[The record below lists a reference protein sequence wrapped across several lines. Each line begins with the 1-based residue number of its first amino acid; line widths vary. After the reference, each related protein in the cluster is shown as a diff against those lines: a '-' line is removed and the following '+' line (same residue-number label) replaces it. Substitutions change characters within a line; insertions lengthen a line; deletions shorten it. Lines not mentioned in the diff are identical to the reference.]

1 MMVRMK
7 FVKTGPLKFIGH
19 LDIMRYFQKAFR
31 RAGIDVEY
39 SKGFSPHQIMS
50 FAAPLGVGLTSEG
63 EYLDVSLNSCLDKE
77 VMMKMINESMNEYI
91 CITDFRFLPDGSK
104 NAMSIVAGA
113 DYKVS
118 LKDGYDYI
126 SKAEFTRKF
135 HDFMEQEEIVVT
147 KKSKKSENQVDIKP
161 LIYQYAF
168 DRKTFYE
175 GSADMEDR
183 SCAEEVAQ
191 IYENGICC
199 YLKLATGSVNN
210 LKPELVMEGF
220 NSYLGIEL
228 NEFAFQVHR
237 IEVYANSLET
247 DKLTPLL
254 LV

>member
-31 RAGIDVEY
+31 RAEVDVEY
-39 SKGFSPHQIMS
+39 SKGFSPHQILS

-63 EYLDVSLNSCLDKE
+63 EYLDVSLNDCTDKD
-77 VMMKMINESMNEYI
+77 VIMKKINDVMNEFI
-91 CITDFRFLPDGSK
+91 VITDCRILPDGSK

-118 LKDGYDYI
+118 LKDGY
-126 SKAEFTRKF
+126 EFLPKEEFIQKF
-135 HDFMEQEEIVVT
+135 HDFMEQDEIVVT
-147 KKSKKSENQVDIKP
+147 KKSKKSENEVDIKP
-161 LIYQYAF
+161 LIYKYAF
-168 DRKTFYE
+168 DRKTFDDASSE
-175 GSADMEDR
+175 I
-183 SCAEEVAQ
+183 AEV
-191 IYENGICC
+191 YDNDTYC

-220 NSYLGIEL
+220 IKFLETQISEY
-228 NEFAFQVHR
+228 AFQVHR
-237 IEVYANSLET
+237 IEVYANGVET
-247 DKLTPLL
+247 DQLIPLL

>member
-7 FVKTGPLKFIGH
+7 FLKTGPLKFIGH

-39 SKGFSPHQIMS
+39 SKGFSPHQILS

-63 EYLDVSLNSCLDKE
+63 EYLDVSLGTCLEKE
-77 VMMKMINESMNEYI
+77 VMMKMINEAMND
-91 CITDFRFLPDGSK
+91 CISVTDFRILPEGSK

-118 LKDGYDYI
+118 VKDGY
-126 SKAEFTRKF
+126 EFLNKEDFVQKF
-135 HDFMEQEEIVVT
+135 HEYMEQEEIVVT

-161 LIYQYAF
+161 LIYKYAF

-175 GSADMEDR
+175 GEEDK
-183 SCAEEVAQ
+183 SSETEIAEV
-191 IYENGICC
+191 YENGVCC

-210 LKPELVMEGF
+210 LKPELVLEGF
-220 NSYLGIEL
+220 VSFLDLEIS
-228 NEFAFQVHR
+228 EFAFQVHR
-237 IEVYANSLET
+237 IEVYANSQES
-247 DKLTPLL
+247 DKLIPLL
-254 LV
+254 QV